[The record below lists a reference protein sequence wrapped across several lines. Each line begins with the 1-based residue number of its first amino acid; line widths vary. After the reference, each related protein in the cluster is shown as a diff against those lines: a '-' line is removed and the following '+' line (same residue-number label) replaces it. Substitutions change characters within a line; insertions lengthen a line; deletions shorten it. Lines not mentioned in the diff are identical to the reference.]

1 MAFMNIVVKYAPE
14 FVRLYNKLGFALQEE
29 IREKITL
36 FKDPT
41 NHRQL
46 KVHKLHGRLR
56 DRYSFSVNYKYRI
69 IFEYDP
75 KDNRI
80 VILKTVGDH
89 EIYK

>member
-1 MAFMNIVVKYAPE
+1 MAPINMVVKYAPE
-14 FVRLYNKLGFALQEE
+14 FVRLYNKLGFELQEE
-29 IREKITL
+29 IKEKITL

-41 NHRQL
+41 NHKQL

-69 IFEYDP
+69 IFEYGQ

-89 EIYK
+89 DVYK